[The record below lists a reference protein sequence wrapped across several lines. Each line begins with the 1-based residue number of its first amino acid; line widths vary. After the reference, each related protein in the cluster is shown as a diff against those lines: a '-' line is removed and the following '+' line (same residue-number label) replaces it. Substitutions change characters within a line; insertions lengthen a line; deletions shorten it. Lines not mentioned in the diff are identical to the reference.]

1 MSLMLIL
8 SGFLNVFLVIQKDYH
23 TDLSQGLAMYFIV
36 FIVDIG
42 ILVAIVA
49 LFLV

>member
-8 SGFLNVFLVIQKDYH
+8 SGFLHVFLVIQKDYH

-42 ILVAIVA
+42 ILMAIVA